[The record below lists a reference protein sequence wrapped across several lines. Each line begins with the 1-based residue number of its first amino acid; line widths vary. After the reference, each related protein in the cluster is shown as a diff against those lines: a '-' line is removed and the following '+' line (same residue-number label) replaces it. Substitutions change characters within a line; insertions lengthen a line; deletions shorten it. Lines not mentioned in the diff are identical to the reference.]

1 MSDHHASSVF
11 ICAILP
17 WIVLAPEKEELDEN
31 FFNFLRSIMVIRL
44 YNNNYYT
51 CRFSTLPIAVYLE
64 GKGHVFVY
72 VYGTRKQQQ
81 AGISLQL

>member
-31 FFNFLRSIMVIRL
+31 FFNFLRSSCIRVR
-44 YNNNYYT
+44 Y
-51 CRFSTLPIAVYLE
+51 
-64 GKGHVFVY
+64 
-72 VYGTRKQQQ
+72 
-81 AGISLQL
+81 AGRS